1 MCVVP
6 LCVVYNVCVCVG
18 GWCKGMDVDVWVFL
32 GCLYVYVC
40 VHFISVCLCVCVCV
54 CVCVCAHVLQMISRE
69 CV

>member
-6 LCVVYNVCVCVG
+6 LCVLVVYGVCVCVG

-40 VHFISVCLCVCVCV
+40 VHFICVCLIRVKK
-54 CVCVCAHVLQMISRE
+54 RE
-69 CV
+69 RERVVGNEE